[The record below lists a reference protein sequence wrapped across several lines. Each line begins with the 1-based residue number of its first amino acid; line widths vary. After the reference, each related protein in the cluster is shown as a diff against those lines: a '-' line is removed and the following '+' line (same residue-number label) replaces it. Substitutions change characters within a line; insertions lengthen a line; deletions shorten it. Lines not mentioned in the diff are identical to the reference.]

1 MEADK
6 GAKDLL
12 ARLRVS
18 PTMQELAVNPL
29 LLTLIATVHRYR
41 SELPGRRVE
50 LYAEI
55 CEVFLGK
62 RQAARGLELDM
73 TPAQKIRVLRVL
85 AYKMMCGGAREI
97 PAGQAA
103 SIISGTLKLVAPAA
117 EPLRFLQTIE
127 EGGVYSF
134 RAPDL
139 PGVSGIAAHQGREAG
154 GGACS
159 WC

>member
-1 MEADK
+1 M
-6 GAKDLL
+6 
-12 ARLRVS
+12 
-18 PTMQELAVNPL
+18 
-29 LLTLIATVHRYR
+29 
-41 SELPGRRVE
+41 
-50 LYAEI
+50 
-55 CEVFLGK
+55 FLGK

-117 EPLRFLQTIE
+117 EPLKFLQTIE
-127 EGGVYSF
+127 DSSALLVQKEDGVYGF
-134 RAPDL
+134 
-139 PGVSGIAAHQGREAG
+139 AHLTFQEYLASLHIKEEAG
-154 GGACS
+154 GETCS